1 MERHRCDHCQTEFK
15 SAQELDRHRRQ
26 IGAVSAV
33 HTEFVPDPR
42 ASAPTGSEL
51 TPHSGTR
58 PPDGT
63 GGITAP

>member
-1 MERHRCDHCQTEFK
+1 MERHHCDHCQADFK
-15 SAQELDRHRRQ
+15 TAAELERHRREMLGSSQ
-26 IGAVSAV
+26 V
-33 HTEFVPDPR
+33 HTEFAPDAR

-63 GGITAP
+63 GGITSP

>member
-1 MERHRCDHCQTEFK
+1 MERHRCDRCLTEFK
-15 SAQELDRHRRQ
+15 SAEELERHRREMR
-26 IGAVSAV
+26 GGNLA
-33 HTEFVPDPR
+33 HTDFVPDPR

-58 PPDGT
+58 PPEGT

>member
-1 MERHRCDHCQTEFK
+1 MERHYCAHCRTEFK
-15 SAQELDRHRRQ
+15 SADDLDRHRRELR
-26 IGAVSAV
+26 GAEPV

-58 PPDGT
+58 PPQGT

>member
-1 MERHRCDHCQTEFK
+1 MR
-15 SAQELDRHRRQ
+15 
-26 IGAVSAV
+26 GANQA
-33 HTEFVPDPR
+33 HTDFVPDPR

-58 PPDGT
+58 PPEGT